1 MIKDGKVWELTDELN
16 KVDVESSHGA
26 TTSQMKWH
34 LKPTTEQ
41 NPKNI
46 ILRCCANDIND
57 DSETQMIAEK
67 IIKLAKSITK
77 SCNSNVTASR
87 IFPDMIS

>member
-1 MIKDGKVWELTDELN
+1 MIKDGKVWKLTDELN
-16 KVDVESSHGA
+16 KVDVKSSHGA

-41 NPKNI
+41 NPTNI
-46 ILRCCANDIND
+46 ILRCCTNDIND

-77 SCNSNVTASR
+77 
-87 IFPDMIS
+87 